1 MRKKFDRSLLP
12 DSPNFEHELKLHAKG
27 FQSIAGIDEAGRGPW
42 AGPVTAGA
50 VILPLDE
57 KCLQELV
64 GVRDSK
70 QLSEKKRDWLY
81 EVIKE
86 VAIDWQVVHIF
97 AEEIDAL
104 GILVATKKAM
114 RTAVEQ
120 LSPMADALVIDAV
133 KLSDWEIPQVSLIK
147 GDQRSLSIAAASIMA
162 KVSRDRLMRDME
174 EKYPNYGFA
183 QHKGYGTKKHREA
196 LSVMGPCKIH
206 RKSYKPIQAILNPCE
221 DRLDL

>member
-12 DSPNFEHELKLHAKG
+12 DSPNFEHELKLRANG

-57 KCLQELV
+57 KCLQELA

-70 QLSEKKRDWLY
+70 QLTEKKRDWLY

-86 VAIDWQVVHIF
+86 VAIDWQVAHIF

-196 LSVMGPCKIH
+196 LSVMGPCEIH
-206 RKSYKPIQAILNPCE
+206 RKSYKPIQTLLNPCE